1 MTANSRGPTLSNLVR
16 PCRRVWTRRVH
27 LRAARR
33 AALVLV
39 AAAGLLAVSC
49 PAPATAGPEPG
60 AARPRVPLAEV
71 RPGQIGYG
79 LTVFRGSRPDT
90 FAVTVLGV
98 QQGARAGGDIILVEL
113 AGHDLERTAVA
124 RGMSGSPVYL
134 DDGRLLGAVAF
145 GWPGALRPIAG
156 LTPAAELDAVRD
168 RPRSPPARA
177 AGAAPGGLTETAA
190 TFALLDAEPT
200 SPLAAKLLPGL
211 QATVVAAP
219 VPAAERAFADQP
231 WPSPEELAERI
242 LAGRPSRGAPQASGQ
257 LAPLE
262 LGFYALPAG
271 GRSAAAADAS
281 PAGSAAAP
289 LALAAGS
296 ACAVSLV
303 AGDGQFGAL
312 GTVSLVDGDRVV
324 LMAHPF
330 LQLGPVDLPLAAAS
344 VVTLFPSRELSFK
357 LGSVGPAV
365 GRITHDLRAGLAGV
379 LGETAP
385 TVPVTVTVQ
394 LPAGSRVY
402 DFQVALQ
409 PELTP
414 QLIFWCLYNALLAEG
429 DDRSL
434 QLVRYR
440 LEVDLRGQDG
450 RALPPVTLAGAT
462 GGPGGVNALQSDW
475 QTPLQ
480 MLMNNRHEPLTLT
493 ALRAHLHVQKPLR
506 AAQIVALY
514 APARVE
520 PGERFTVEV
529 ELAERHGPRW
539 RERFELRAPDSLLPG
554 FLRLGAASAR
564 EFFRL
569 DALRA
574 SGLFEDHSLAATI
587 ELLNRP
593 RSPDDLTVA
602 LIAAEPGFTAG
613 GRELAGLPPSVRN
626 TLASGPPGSVRP
638 TMAGYLLRASRSL
651 PVLLQGDA
659 VRDIEVRLAP
669 NPRAEGVRP

>member
-1 MTANSRGPTLSNLVR
+1 LSNSTR
-16 PCRRVWTRRVH
+16 PCGRVWTLRAC

-33 AALVLV
+33 AASLVV
-39 AAAGLLAVSC
+39 AAVGSLAIAGG
-49 PAPATAGPEPG
+49 APATAGPAPG
-60 AARPRVPLAEV
+60 ATHSRVPLAEV

-168 RPRSPPARA
+168 RPRSPQARA
-177 AGAAPGGLTETAA
+177 AGGGPDGLAEAAA
-190 TFALLDAEPT
+190 TLTLLDAGPA
-200 SPLAAKLLPGL
+200 SQLAAKLLPGL
-211 QATVVAAP
+211 QAMLAAAP
-219 VPAAERAFADQP
+219 ATTVDRESADHP
-231 WPSPEELAERI
+231 WPSPEDLAERI
-242 LAGRPSRGAPQASGQ
+242 LTGRPSRSASDASGR

-262 LGFYALPAG
+262 LGFYASPAG
-271 GRSAAAADAS
+271 GESAAAAGA
-281 PAGSAAAP
+281 ASAAALDGSAGAAAGP
-289 LALAAGS
+289 LTLVAGS

-303 AGDGQFGAL
+303 AGDGQFGAM

-357 LGSVGPAV
+357 LGSAGPAV

-385 TVPVTVTVQ
+385 TVPVAVTVQ
-394 LPAGSRVY
+394 LPAGSRTY

-414 QLIFWCLYNALLAEG
+414 QLVFWCLYNALLAEG

-450 RALPPVTLAGAT
+450 RTLTPVTLAGAT

-564 EFFRL
+564 EFFSL

-613 GRELAGLPPSVRN
+613 GRELAGLPPSVRH